1 MSQANIVT
9 ESAALLAKVKSLGNQ
24 RNELKEK
31 IEEAK
36 SVIDRQKQEA
46 ELISA
51 LMQRG
56 ELPQL
61 SETRTQLSELS
72 ARIEDARRQQSE
84 LQQRSRELQAQ
95 IDLSIAIREKRA
107 KKEKLYSEMKVLM
120 NTYEAEKAREKD
132 LKLRHSQLS
141 SDLLKNQFTK
151 RQIEQKLAVELP
163 QPPDIEPLQRKKQSL
178 IDQTRLVQNKQ
189 EIFSQELQDAMKKHE
204 VVLKEKQKYDQ
215 LTEKIESIDSIAL
228 QRQILEMA
236 ATNADLRRYRQ
247 LEPGVA
253 EKLAE
258 MKQLTETCGA
268 LIVKANEVIQ

>member
-151 RQIEQKLAVELP
+151 SQIEQKLAVELP